1 MSQKEKEN
9 RLRLLA
15 KRAGDLFLLAYQG
28 GNASRA
34 KHFHEKRNRI
44 LWQVYQPSKG

>member
-1 MSQKEKEN
+1 MSESTKEK